1 MLMMMHADGPSRCWI
16 DSWPLHHVNVKPE
29 SARKTTL
36 STYSEIAQSEFAACG
51 HLNLRNSSLLRWPLS
66 DYMTRTPSKH
76 ESTEAFYPSY
86 QCLRLL
92 RAAPL
97 LLSVVDLGGSNSFW
111 GKNA

>member
-76 ESTEAFYPSY
+76 ESTEVMLPPYSSPRPSRNKPPGP
-86 QCLRLL
+86 LMAP
-92 RAAPL
+92 AALVRPAA
-97 LLSVVDLGGSNSFW
+97 S
-111 GKNA
+111 